1 MAVDGGAVDVV
12 AVADQGVDAPTIV
25 DRPTPMDTPVAVADA
40 GVVDVGTDAGAA
52 RDVDPRQSEV
62 CRAVN
67 ATCDG
72 RIVDVQRGERDGGLT
87 HHCGGC
93 GVSCAAGMGCLSC
106 VCIPL

>member
-40 GVVDVGTDAGAA
+40 GVDSGSAVDVP

-93 GVSCAAGMGCLSC
+93 GISCAAGMGCLSC